1 MLYLRSRSCCYTKGG
16 GGRGGGLFQEY
27 KRARREECSVCTSS
41 GIEVFFGVILCY
53 LVTKTAI
60 CVRCFELGSVRR
72 PIVPYQLLVITWKQI
87 CNVGQVYS
95 LSKGILPDPNS

>member
-1 MLYLRSRSCCYTKGG
+1 MGEEEEEDYSKNI
-16 GGRGGGLFQEY
+16 
-27 KRARREECSVCTSS
+27 REPGEKSVVSAHHQVLT
-41 GIEVFFGVILCY
+41 FFLGNLCY